1 MNKNRLKTL
10 LILLPLL
17 AALSPWGQ
25 FDNAFQSTSTM
36 PGSGS
41 PYASN
46 PGINGAGQATYGDY
60 VPNRGRTEGEG
71 EDDDDDSDIHHGE
84 SGTDRPGL
92 PVGSAVPALL
102 LLAGGYA
109 AVVAYRRRRQA

>member
-17 AALSPWGQ
+17 ASVPAWGQ

-36 PGSGS
+36 MGSGS

-46 PGINGAGQATYGDY
+46 PTINSNGQAIYGDY
-60 VPNRGRTEGEG
+60 VPNRGRTVEGISTPG
-71 EDDDDDSDIHHGE
+71 DDDDDTIV
-84 SGTDRPGL
+84 
-92 PVGSAVPALL
+92 PVGSAVPVLL

-109 AVVAYRRRRQA
+109 AVVALRRRSNL